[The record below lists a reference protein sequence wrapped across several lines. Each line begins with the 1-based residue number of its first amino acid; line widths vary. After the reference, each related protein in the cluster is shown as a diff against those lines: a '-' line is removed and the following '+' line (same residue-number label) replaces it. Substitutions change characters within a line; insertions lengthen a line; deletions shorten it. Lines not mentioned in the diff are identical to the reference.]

1 MASNDRWTGWAA
13 AGALLLITVGAFRA
27 ITGFI
32 GIFKDEWV
40 VRGFNAYYFI
50 DVSGL
55 AWWML
60 IMGLLLIFAGLAVLA
75 GQTWGRVVGAI
86 FVGLAMISELMW
98 LPVYPIWS
106 IVMMVMYALI
116 LYAPDR
122 REPTQA
128 GVTIAVRSAVVARRP
143 RSALYTV
150 DRRPWCR
157 PQRWRRVA

>member
-1 MASNDRWTGWAA
+1 MDSRDRWAGWAA

-75 GQTWGRVVGAI
+75 GQTWGRVVGHDLGTDVASRLSDLVDRD
-86 FVGLAMISELMW
+86 VGHVRAHLLRA
-98 LPVYPIWS
+98 
-106 IVMMVMYALI
+106 
-116 LYAPDR
+116 DCG
-122 REPTQA
+122 EPTQA
-128 GVTIAVRSAVVARRP
+128 AVAKPARSAGLARRP
-143 RSALYTV
+143 RSTLYTV

-157 PQRWRRVA
+157 PQRWR

>member
-1 MASNDRWTGWAA
+1 MASKDKWTGWAA
-13 AGALLLITVGAFRA
+13 GGALLLITVGAFRA

-60 IMGLLLIFAGLAVLA
+60 IMGLLLMFAGLAVLA

-116 LYAPDR
+116 FYAL
-122 REPTQA
+122 
-128 GVTIAVRSAVVARRP
+128 IVASP
-143 RSALYTV
+143 LK
-150 DRRPWCR
+150 
-157 PQRWRRVA
+157 QE